1 MLNKLYTR
9 MSGHPNCDVILD
21 HYDGRTFFT
30 AGDDLKGKIRIK
42 TVVEGQL
49 IKHQGVK
56 ISLLGMIL

>member
-1 MLNKLYTR
+1 

-21 HYDGRTFFT
+21 HYEGRTFFT